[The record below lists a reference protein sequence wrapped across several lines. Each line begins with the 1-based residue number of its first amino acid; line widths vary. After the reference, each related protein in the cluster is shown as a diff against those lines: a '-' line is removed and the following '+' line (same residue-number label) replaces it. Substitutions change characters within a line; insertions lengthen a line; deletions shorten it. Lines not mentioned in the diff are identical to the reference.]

1 MFDSYTINKD
11 VAENEVLLI
20 KNKIIL
26 FTEGDINIEVQIN
39 PE

>member
-11 VAENEVLLI
+11 VAESEVLLI

-26 FTEGDINIEVQIN
+26 FAEGDINIEVQIN

>member
-11 VAENEVLLI
+11 VAESEVLLI